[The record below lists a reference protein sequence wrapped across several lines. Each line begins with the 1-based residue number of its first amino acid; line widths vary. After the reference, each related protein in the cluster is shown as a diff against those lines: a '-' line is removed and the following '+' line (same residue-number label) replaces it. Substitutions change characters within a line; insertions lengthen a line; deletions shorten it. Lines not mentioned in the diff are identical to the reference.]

1 MVPSFKVATDE
12 DTLSRGIISNANSTT
27 SAFTSS
33 NATLNLNTSTEN
45 DPAVPLDFGG
55 DILTSGILLSGFH
68 SNSTSLSDLVSHNID
83 ITGGTAQQASDEKY
97 ESSAAQSSS
106 AQSSSATA
114 QLIEEKYEIPGKIRR
129 KNLPKLK
136 KKKSLPKL
144 KRFIEWSKTPCIDLT
159 TSCLGCN
166 KEYTCSPPN
175 FCDECIFVLQGL
187 LDSIS
192 RQ

>member
-1 MVPSFKVATDE
+1 
-12 DTLSRGIISNANSTT
+12 
-27 SAFTSS
+27 
-33 NATLNLNTSTEN
+33 LNLNTSTEN

-114 QLIEEKYEIPGKIRR
+114 QLIEEKYEIPGSHLHVTNYAI
-129 KNLPKLK
+129 
-136 KKKSLPKL
+136 S
-144 KRFIEWSKTPCIDLT
+144 CIVSQPLN
-159 TSCLGCN
+159 SNYFRLGQN
-166 KEYTCSPPN
+166 
-175 FCDECIFVLQGL
+175 
-187 LDSIS
+187 
-192 RQ
+192 